1 VSGIIHIIGFTGS
14 LRRASYNLAALR
26 TAKELLPEGA
36 ELEIVDLSHLPF
48 YNEEFETE
56 GMPQAI
62 TDFKKKLW
70 GADAI
75 LISTPEYNYSIPPVL
90 KNALDCVS
98 RGSDLPLSGKLCA
111 IMSASKGMLG
121 GARVQYHLRQV
132 CVILNLLP
140 LNRPE
145 VFLANAAS
153 KFDQD
158 GKLTDETSLTLIS
171 NLLQALVDQT
181 RKLKEYE

>member
-1 VSGIIHIIGFTGS
+1 MNEPIHIIGFTGS
-14 LRRASYNLAALR
+14 LRRNSYNRAALR
-26 TAKELLPEGA
+26 AAKELLPEGA
-36 ELEIVDLSHLPF
+36 DLEIVDLSPLPF
-48 YNEEFETE
+48 YNEEFEVE

-62 TDFKKKLW
+62 IDFKRKLSA
-70 GADAI
+70 ADAI

-98 RGSDLPLSGKLCA
+98 RGKDLPLSGKPLA
-111 IMSASKGMLG
+111 IMSASIGMLG

-145 VFLANAAS
+145 VFLANASS
-153 KFDQD
+153 KFDQN
-158 GKLTDETSLTLIS
+158 GKLTDETSRALIS
-171 NLLQALVDQT
+171 NLLQSLVDQT
-181 RKLKEYE
+181 RVLKNK